1 MINKN
6 RYIIAAKLFLTF
18 LIFAL
23 LFITFDIDLSKVFSG
38 IINYQYL
45 LIALVIPLIII
56 PIISSNRWKLFLFH
70 VGVEETALSL
80 MKINFISMFQG
91 IILPSTQG
99 VDVVRIIHIEAKHPE
114 KRGKVG
120 STILIERMIGFVLL
134 CLLSLFFS
142 CVADIPNRSQ
152 VLLLISGIFVL
163 LLLTIALL
171 LNKQIT
177 AILSQKKF
185 NNRIINSCF
194 QYLNKIASSLAF
206 FPYNKVLLSSV
217 VLILLYQISIISSVY
232 LIFQAY
238 GITIP
243 FISHISLYP
252 IIAILS
258 LIPIT
263 ISGFGIREGFFVY
276 FYSQLGVPAEIAVSV
291 SLMNYVVLSLVP
303 ALVGSILYI
312 IDIFKKKTE

>member
-1 MINKN
+1 MIIKKG
-6 RYIIAAKLFLTF
+6 YITAAKLFLTF
-18 LIFAL
+18 LVFAL
-23 LFITFDIDLSKVFSG
+23 LFFTFDIDLSKILSG
-38 IINYQYL
+38 IINYKYL
-45 LIALVIPLIII
+45 LLSLVIPLIII
-56 PIISSNRWKLFLFH
+56 PIISSNRWKLFLH
-70 VGVEETALSL
+70 YVGVEETALTL

-91 IILPSTQG
+91 IVLPSTQG
-99 VDVVRIIHIEAKHPE
+99 VDVIRIIHIEAKHPE

-120 STILIERMIGFVLL
+120 STILIERMIGFVIL
-134 CLLSLFFS
+134 CSLSLFFT
-142 CVADIPNRSQ
+142 CVADIPNRNQ
-152 VLLLISGIFVL
+152 VLLLISGIFIL
-163 LLLTIALL
+163 LLLTITLL
-171 LNKQIT
+171 LNKKIAT
-177 AILSQKKF
+177 LLSQKKF
-185 NNRIINSCF
+185 SNHILNSCF
-194 QYLNKIASSLAF
+194 QYLNKIASSLAY
-206 FPYNKVLLSSV
+206 FPYNKVLLSSIAF
-217 VLILLYQISIISSVY
+217 ILLYQISIISSVY

-243 FISHISLYP
+243 FITHISLYP

-303 ALVGSILYI
+303 ALLGSILYI